1 MGIQCN
7 HYCERKLFVNHISC
21 SNYEFSQLND
31 QISVLSCSNF
41 QCDHCYE
48 RKLFGKHIS
57 CRMVKLIITP
67 ADAINNNLHFTA
79 VVAIMSLTNSKNWNS
94 HNTTLCIYEALISL
108 DNDYYRQTLLF
119 SKIGTPIILLY
130 VFMKH

>member
-1 MGIQCN
+1 MGCD
-7 HYCERKLFVNHISC
+7 HCCERKLFV
-21 SNYEFSQLND
+21 
-31 QISVLSCSNF
+31 
-41 QCDHCYE
+41 
-48 RKLFGKHIS
+48 KHIS

-67 ADAINNNLHFTA
+67 ADAINKNLHFTA

-119 SKIGTPIILLY
+119 SSFNLLSTTTRLVSFKCRLLCILSFY
-130 VFMKH
+130 

>member
-7 HYCERKLFVNHISC
+7 HYCERKLFLTHISC
-21 SNYEFSQLND
+21 SYYEFSQLND

-41 QCDHCYE
+41 QCDHCCE
-48 RKLFGKHIS
+48 RKPFVKNIS
-57 CRMVKLIITP
+57 CSMVKLII
-67 ADAINNNLHFTA
+67 ATA
-79 VVAIMSLTNSKNWNS
+79 YVMNKKLLFKHISYSNYEFNQFQNWNS

-119 SKIGTPIILLY
+119 S
-130 VFMKH
+130 